1 MQPVYVI
8 KGHLCMRTPTF
19 IQRATPSFHGVP
31 AFRLAWATGRTVSR
45 VALIPI
51 QVCGLSQLN
60 HVEKDGPG
68 PVQLAAASHVPPH
81 LSFFFFFQKEI
92 QKLPNSELEFDRKS
106 HLGQNLFFFSLSCR
120 FQLNLRPEVQGN
132 IHGICQVES
141 KVWYAHL
148 AMTID
153 KHSLRAMVHESC
165 L

>member
-1 MQPVYVI
+1 MHAYPHIYP
-8 KGHLCMRTPTF
+8 TPARHRPGTW
-19 IQRATPSFHGVP
+19 RATPSFHGVP

-106 HLGQNLFFFSLSCR
+106 HLGQNLFFSLSLVPVSAKSEAR
-120 FQLNLRPEVQGN
+120 GARKHPRNMSGR
-132 IHGICQVES
+132 IES
-141 KVWYAHL
+141 LVCP
-148 AMTID
+148 
-153 KHSLRAMVHESC
+153 SC
-165 L
+165 YDN